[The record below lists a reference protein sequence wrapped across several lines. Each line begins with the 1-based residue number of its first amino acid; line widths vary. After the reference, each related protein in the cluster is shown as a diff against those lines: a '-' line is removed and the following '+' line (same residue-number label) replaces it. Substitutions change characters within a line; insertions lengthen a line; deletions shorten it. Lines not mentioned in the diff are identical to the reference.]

1 MMTYSVW
8 KLPVVDVRTQE
19 PVDSGKFFRDN
30 SGKFFRDRAV
40 SLLSEILR
48 FVHFVE
54 D

>member
-8 KLPVVDVRTQE
+8 KLPVIDVVRTQE
-19 PVDSGKFFRDN
+19 PVD

>member
-19 PVDSGKFFRDN
+19 PVDSGKFFRD
-30 SGKFFRDRAV
+30 RAV